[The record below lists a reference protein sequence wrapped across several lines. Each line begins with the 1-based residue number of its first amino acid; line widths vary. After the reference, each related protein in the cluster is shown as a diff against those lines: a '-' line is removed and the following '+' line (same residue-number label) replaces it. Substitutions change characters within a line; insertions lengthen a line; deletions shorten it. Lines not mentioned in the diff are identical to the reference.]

1 VGPELGLGIGSVR
14 LYGNASV
21 GLGYFSTDSHVEGS
35 VGDEPFAS
43 THNYG
48 DAGFAWTGGGGIE
61 IPIAHAGRFP
71 IALDLGLAYH
81 RNGRREY
88 LTRGG
93 IIDEPDG
100 SISLDVK
107 RSEADFLLWRIGA
120 SVGIVPRESAPE

>member
-1 VGPELGLGIGSVR
+1 MNSVLIADDDVELC
-14 LYGNASV
+14 
-21 GLGYFSTDSHVEGS
+21 
-35 VGDEPFAS
+35 
-43 THNYG
+43 
-48 DAGFAWTGGGGIE
+48 
-61 IPIAHAGRFP
+61 
-71 IALDLGLAYH
+71 ALL
-81 RNGRREY
+81 REY